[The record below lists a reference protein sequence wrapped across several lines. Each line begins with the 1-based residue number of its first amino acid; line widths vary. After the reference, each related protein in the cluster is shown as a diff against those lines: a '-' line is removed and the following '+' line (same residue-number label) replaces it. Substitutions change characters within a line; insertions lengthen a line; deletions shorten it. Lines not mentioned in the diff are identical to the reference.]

1 MRVLIKHLDCG
12 GMGSIVECN
21 YGRPLCYFC
30 REYNSWYSE
39 EKDVTPKE
47 LIALLNRFNCIII
60 LRPTR
65 PK

>member
-1 MRVLIKHLDCG
+1 MRVLIKYLDCG
-12 GMGSIVECN
+12 GMGSIVDCSHR
-21 YGRPLCYFC
+21 GPLCYLC

-39 EKDVTPKE
+39 ERDVTPKE
-47 LIALLNRFNCIII
+47 LIDLLECFNCIII

>member
-1 MRVLIKHLDCG
+1 MRVLIKYLGCG
-12 GMGSIVECN
+12 GMGSIIECS

-30 REYNSWYSE
+30 KEYNSWYWE

-47 LIALLNRFNCIII
+47 LIALLNRFDCIII
-60 LRPTR
+60 LKPTR